1 MQDRL
6 KAPRAG
12 AIAMFVWIVAM
23 ALSLSTAAMAQSG
36 YAIQT
41 GDTLNIEVLEDP
53 SLDRNVLVLPDG
65 RISFPLI
72 GTITAA
78 GRSVDSLRNAL
89 VAALTPDFAS
99 PPTVFVSVG
108 RIAEQRETPAPAP
121 EVTTVFAIGEVSRPG
136 EIEGEPGLTI
146 LQALAPCR
154 AASLAS
160 PQANGSNC
168 AAPTRTLAR
177 NIHTCSTTSAVA
189 SPALPRCRMAT

>member
-121 EVTTVFAIGEVSRPG
+121 GSHDRLRDRRSVAPG
-136 EIEGEPGLTI
+136 
-146 LQALAPCR
+146 
-154 AASLAS
+154 
-160 PQANGSNC
+160 
-168 AAPTRTLAR
+168 
-177 NIHTCSTTSAVA
+177 
-189 SPALPRCRMAT
+189 